1 MNLSR
6 RVDKLEAAS
15 GGGGPC
21 SMCERRAERVE
32 QSPVMQFGF
41 TESPDSSFSLTC
53 PGCGSPF
60 TVDVIIYSR
69 EGEA

>member
-1 MNLSR
+1 MSLSN
-6 RVDKLEAAS
+6 RVERLERVTV
-15 GGGGPC
+15 GGGPC
-21 SMCERRAERVE
+21 PMCERRAERVE